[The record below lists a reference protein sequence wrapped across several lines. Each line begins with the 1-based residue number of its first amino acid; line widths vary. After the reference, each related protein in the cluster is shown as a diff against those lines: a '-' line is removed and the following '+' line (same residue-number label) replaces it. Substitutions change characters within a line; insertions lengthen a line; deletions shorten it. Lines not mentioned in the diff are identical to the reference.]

1 MRLCKMKNVVA
12 RSRKLSLLT
21 MLVVLLF
28 SSALFAAE
36 PAPASVKL
44 PLPAVI
50 QDSLPWFAVFELQN
64 ENAPF
69 TRNHL
74 NILAQK
80 SERVA
85 LVYFA
90 TWCIPCRVGLKQIS
104 DNAAEIAAAKT
115 SVVLVNVGER
125 EKEKIT
131 NFLKKFSLENAP
143 AVVDPYGRL
152 TEGFGLIKT
161 GENIDLP
168 RTIIVDKSAHPV
180 MMIGAEG
187 SDYISILKGEK

>member
-36 PAPASVKL
+36 PAPVSVKL

-85 LVYFA
+85 LVYLQPGAF
-90 TWCIPCRVGLKQIS
+90 L
-104 DNAAEIAAAKT
+104 AA
-115 SVVLVNVGER
+115 
-125 EKEKIT
+125 
-131 NFLKKFSLENAP
+131 
-143 AVVDPYGRL
+143 
-152 TEGFGLIKT
+152 
-161 GENIDLP
+161 
-168 RTIIVDKSAHPV
+168 SA
-180 MMIGAEG
+180 
-187 SDYISILKGEK
+187 

>member
-12 RSRKLSLLT
+12 RSRKFSLLT

-90 TWCIPCRVGLKQIS
+90 TWCIPCRVALKQIS